1 MKTSNTLFSP
11 SLFATAL
18 GLILSSTAFS
28 APTGEQLI
36 GPTGITAEV
45 GKNQIQVL
53 AVDQG
58 SPAAGKLKKGDVIIG
73 AGDEKFSGDVR
84 GQIAAAIERAES
96 NGKLSLTLKG
106 GTQTE
111 LQLKELG
118 SFSKTAPWDCPKTNA
133 IITRTADR
141 MLDTGDF
148 RNGGVVVGWI
158 GLMATGEDKY
168 LDVVKKELPKQ
179 NWAVPQDTQKHAAL
193 LKGEIDMGY
202 IGWYW
207 GYQMIALAEY
217 HLLSGDR
224 SVLPALESYALTMV
238 RGQDGAGIWGHRL
251 ATEKRNGRLPG
262 YAHINNPSLST
273 LIGIQLALK
282 CPIGNK
288 EEIQKGADRS
298 VAFYKT
304 FAGEGSLPYGVH
316 DPNTRIFNNNGSSA
330 MAALVMAF
338 AGEKEAARYF
348 SQQAAAAWD
357 IQETGHATH
366 YFNILWTPLGANVA
380 GPEVSQAFFNHG
392 NWVRTLYRKWDGEF
406 TLNGKKQKSC
416 DDNGSLLL
424 AYCLPRKVL
433 HITGKNADQSL
444 WVKGAEVAKVVE
456 AGQIDYKKL
465 SVEELLVHF
474 GNPAPQVRRNAVWEL
489 RNREGDFI
497 PKVAAL
503 ATGGTDF
510 EQRSAMEF
518 FGYQC
523 PPEWALPH
531 TELIGKIVRDE
542 KESPKVRA
550 AAANALAFNGETAR
564 KFLPDMLR
572 MVIAEEP
579 DDEFGIIDMELAAS
593 IGNLAPDPFD
603 PGLALDKKLIYQ
615 AALKLADHPR
625 QGARSAGL
633 QMLRTMPKEDFHLVA
648 DKVKYVIEDND
659 PNYHSYHN
667 PTSSVAAAAMVLA
680 KFDVKEGLE
689 WSWDMLESPDGKAGF
704 KARAILDILTAYG
717 PSAKPYLEKIRAD
730 EKLTRLLS
738 AARWKGKYDAMVKA
752 VEGGKAE
759 ELIPFEEAKKRTEDS
774 VKVRLVPTP

>member
-1 MKTSNTLFSP
+1 MKLSNFFRSP
-11 SLFATAL
+11 ELFAAAF
-18 GLILSSTAFS
+18 GLVLTSAAFS
-28 APTGEQLI
+28 EQKNEHLI
-36 GPTGITAEV
+36 GPTGIMAEL

-53 AVDQG
+53 AVDAG

-73 AGDEKFSGDVR
+73 AGDEKFSKDVR
-84 GQIAAAIERAES
+84 QQIATAIEQAEGADLG
-96 NGKLSLTLKG
+96 GKLTLTLKG
-106 GTQTE
+106 GAKTE

-118 SFSKTAPWDCPKTNA
+118 SFSTSAPWDCAKTDA
-133 IITRTADR
+133 IIAHTADK
-141 MLDTGDF
+141 MLETGEF
-148 RNGGVVVGWI
+148 KKSTVAVGWI

-179 NWAVPQDTQKHAAL
+179 DWAVPQDNQKHAAL

-217 HLLSGDR
+217 HLLTGDK

-288 EEIQKGADRS
+288 EEIKKGADRS

-330 MAALVMAF
+330 MAALVMNL
-338 AGEKEAARYF
+338 AGEKESARFF
-348 SQQAAAAWD
+348 SHQAAAAWD

-366 YFNILWTPLGANVA
+366 YFNILWTPLGANLA
-380 GPEVSQAFFNHG
+380 GPEVSQAFFDRG

-406 TLNGKKQKSC
+406 TLDGQKQKSC
-416 DDNGSLLL
+416 SDNGSLLL
-424 AYCLPRKVL
+424 AYCLPRKAL
-433 HITGKNADQSL
+433 HITGKNADESL
-444 WVKGAEVAKVVE
+444 WVKGADVAKVVD
-456 AGQIDYKKL
+456 AGKIDYKKL
-465 SVEELLVHF
+465 SVEQLLGYF
-474 GNPAPQVRRNAVWEL
+474 GNSAPQVRRNAVWEL
-489 RNREGDFI
+489 RVRKGDFL

-503 ATGGTDF
+503 AIGGTDF
-510 EQRSAMEF
+510 EKRSVMDF

-531 TELIGKIVRDE
+531 TELIGKILRDE
-542 KESPKVRA
+542 KEAPKVRA
-550 AAANALAFNGETAR
+550 AAANALVFHGEPAR
-564 KFLPDMLR
+564 KFLPDMLL
-572 MVIAEEP
+572 MVIAEEK
-579 DDEFGIIDMELAAS
+579 DDEFGIIDKELADS
-593 IGNLAPDPFD
+593 IDNLAPNPFD
-603 PGLALDKKLIYQ
+603 ASLALDKKLVYQ
-615 AALKLADHPR
+615 VALKLADHPR
-625 QGARSAGL
+625 QVVRAVGL
-633 QMLRTMPKEDFHLVA
+633 KMLYSMPPEDFHLVA

-680 KFDVKEGLE
+680 RLDVKEGLE
-689 WSWDMLESPDGKAGF
+689 WSWQMLESPDGKAGF

-730 EKLTRLLS
+730 EKLTQLLTS
-738 AARWKGKYDAMVKA
+738 GKWKGKYNAMVKA

-759 ELIPFEEAKKRTEDS
+759 ELISFEEAKKR
-774 VKVRLVPTP
+774 

>member
-1 MKTSNTLFSP
+1 MKIFT
-11 SLFATAL
+11 TAV
-18 GLILSSTAFS
+18 GIILSSTAFS
-28 APTGEQLI
+28 APKGEQLI
-36 GPTGITAEV
+36 GPTGITAVV
-45 GKNQIQVL
+45 GRNQIQVT
-53 AVDQG
+53 AVDEG
-58 SPAAGKLKKGDVIIG
+58 SPAAEKIKKGDVIVG
-73 AGDEKFSGDVR
+73 AGDGKFSRDVR
-84 GQIAAAIERAES
+84 QQIASAIENAES
-96 NGKLSLTLKG
+96 AELGGKITFTLKG
-106 GTQTE
+106 GTKTE
-111 LQLKELG
+111 LQLQELG
-118 SFSKTAPWDCPKTNA
+118 SFSDTAPWDCAKTNA
-133 IITRTADR
+133 IITRTADK
-141 MLDTGDF
+141 MLATGDF

-179 NWAVPQDTQKHAAL
+179 QWALPQDTAKHAAL

-217 HLLSGDR
+217 HLLTGDK

-288 EEIQKGADRS
+288 EEIKKGADRS

-304 FAGEGSLPYGVH
+304 FVGEGSLPYGVH
-316 DPNTRIFNNNGSSA
+316 NPNTRIFNNNGSSA
-330 MAALVMAF
+330 MAAIVMAL
-338 AGEKEAARYF
+338 AGEKEAARFF
-348 SQQAAAAWD
+348 SHQAAAAWD
-357 IQETGHATH
+357 IQETGHGTH

-380 GPEVSQAFFNHG
+380 GPEVSKAFFARG
-392 NWVRTLYRKWDGEF
+392 NWVRTLYRKWDGNF
-406 TLNGKKQKSC
+406 TLNGKKQKAC

-424 AYCLPRKVL
+424 AYCLPRKAL
-433 HITGKNADQSL
+433 HITGKNADEAL
-444 WVKGAEVAKVVE
+444 WIKGVEVAKVVD
-456 AGQIDYKKL
+456 AGQINYKNL
-465 SVEELLVHF
+465 DVDELLIHF
-474 GNPAPQVRRNAVWEL
+474 GHTAPQVRRSAAWEL
-489 RNREGDFI
+489 RNREGDFL

-531 TELIGKIVRDE
+531 TELIGKVLRDE
-542 KESPKVRA
+542 TEAPKVRT
-550 AAANALAFNGETAR
+550 AAANALVSHGATAR
-564 KFLPDMLR
+564 KYLPDMLR

-579 DDEFGIIDMELAAS
+579 DDEFGIIDMELASS
-593 IGNLAPDPFD
+593 IISFAPDPFD
-603 PGLALDKKLIYQ
+603 PALALDNALIYQ

-625 QGARSAGL
+625 QSVRSAGL
-633 QMLRTMPKEDFHLVA
+633 KVLQSMPTEDFHLVA

-689 WSWDMLESPDGKAGF
+689 LSWEMLESPDGKAGF

-717 PSAKPYLEKIRAD
+717 PSARPYLEKIRAD

-738 AARWKGKYDAMVKA
+738 AGRWKGKYDAMVKA
-752 VEGGKAE
+752 VESGDPE
-759 ELIPFEEAKKRTEDS
+759 ELISFEEAKKRA
-774 VKVRLVPTP
+774 R